1 MTVAYAQHL
10 NTLYVHTHGSHLA
23 LEQDS
28 VIVAREGTRTRLPLQ
43 RLDAFVLIGNITA
56 SPQLLSRCASDGRA
70 ITWLSP
76 SGRFR
81 FRIQGPTGGNVLLR
95 RAQHTRHVDPA
106 ARAQLASAFVAGKI
120 KNCRQVL
127 LAAARNTPEARTADE
142 LRGIAERVTLQLAD
156 LKTSIDLDRIRGIE
170 GHAARTYFT
179 GLRAVVRDGDIPP
192 APTRTR
198 RPPLDP
204 LNALLSFSYALLR
217 TRCEGALETVGLDPQ
232 IGYLHGLRPGR
243 SSLALDLMEELRPLV
258 ADRFVVTMLN
268 RRQLRD
274 EHFDTGLDGAVSLNH
289 AGRSALLIAW
299 QQHQD
304 HEVPHRLLRGKVRI
318 SALPLV
324 QARLLARVLRGEMPH
339 YIPHTS
345 PK

>member
-1 MTVAYAQHL
+1 MTVAYSQHL
-10 NTLYVHTHGSHLA
+10 NTLYVHTNGSHLA

-28 VIVAREGTRTRLPLQ
+28 VIVSREGTRTRLPLQ
-43 RLDAFVLIGNITA
+43 RLDAFVLIGNVTA
-56 SPQLLSRCASDGRA
+56 SPQLLGRCAADGRS

-81 FRIQGPTGGNVLLR
+81 FRIQGPVGGNVLLR
-95 RAQHTRHVDPA
+95 RAQHNRHVDPA
-106 ARAQLASAFVAGKI
+106 DRAQLAVAFVAGKL

-127 LAAARNTPEARTADE
+127 LAAARNTPEVHKAER
-142 LRGIAERVTLQLAD
+142 LREVAERVTLQLPE
-156 LKTSIDLDRIRGIE
+156 LRTSTDLDRIRGIE
-170 GHAARTYFT
+170 GHAARMYFT
-179 GLRAVVRDGDIPP
+179 GLRTTVRVDDIPP
-192 APTRTR
+192 ASTRTR

-204 LNALLSFSYALLR
+204 LNAMLSFSYALLR

-232 IGYLHGLRPGR
+232 VGYLHGLRPGR

-258 ADRFVVTMLN
+258 ADRFVTTMLN

-289 AGRSALLIAW
+289 AGRAALLTAW

-304 HEVPHRLLRGKVRI
+304 HEVPHRLLHGKVRI

-324 QARLLARVLRGEMPH
+324 QARLLARVIRGEMPN